1 MVSVTGLSLCCWKN
15 TRMEQLTKKKD
26 RNAIAHQ
33 LTVREEDMDRIMFI
47 ATNVCHFGKP
57 LFLL

>member
-1 MVSVTGLSLCCWKN
+1 MVSVTGLSVCCWKI
-15 TRMEQLTKKKD
+15 TRMEQLTEND
-26 RNAIAHQ
+26 RVEITHQ
-33 LTVREEDMDRIMFI
+33 LTVREEDVDRIMFI